1 MNTAK
6 QIQILLKEI
15 LSHTKLHILS
25 ESPILIPF
33 LKDITEHSQIH
44 TLPCSDEILCQ
55 TGVGMAISGA
65 KVLICLNSAQGLE
78 ALVASLNEETYGSE
92 FPLEIT
98 FLVPSTQI
106 LPLKTKNHYL
116 YCQTG
121 SQLLA
126 QFRSHIDMKQI
137 SILCY
142 NPSALFDQVQE
153 VEPSNAIVHQEGTHI
168 SLFSSGLHIDAAT
181 EFAKS
186 HHDIEVVE
194 LISLH
199 PLCTDNITKSVQKT
213 GRVLLLDVPSEALNS
228 IIASCFWH
236 LESQPESTQ
245 NSDQSNL
252 SRLRAR
258 LLEA

>member
-6 QIQILLKEI
+6 QIQTLLQEI
-15 LSHTKLHILS
+15 LSLSELHILS
-25 ESPILIPF
+25 ESPVLIPF
-33 LKDITEHSQIH
+33 LKDITEHPHIH
-44 TLPCSDEILCQ
+44 TLPCSDDILCQ

-78 ALVASLNEETYGSE
+78 SIAAALNEETYGSE
-92 FPLEIT
+92 FPLAIT

-106 LPLKTKNHYL
+106 LSLKTQNHYL

-126 QFRSHIDMKQI
+126 QFRLHIDMQKI

-142 NPSALFDQVQE
+142 NPSALFDQAQE
-153 VEPSNAIVHQEGTHI
+153 IEPTTSIVHKEGTHI
-168 SLFSSGLHIDAAT
+168 SLFASGLHIEAAT

-199 PLCTDNITKSVQKT
+199 PLCNDNITKSVQKT
-213 GRVLLLDVPSEALNS
+213 GRALLLDVPTEALNG